1 MVCGLIDVID
11 SAHRA
16 VCVACVRAL
25 VRDCC
30 RNYTLVV
37 VPFDIGRWCIETGD
51 ARYSRIRGHD
61 GSRGMRAEIAKNAN
75 SGKAR
80 LLTPPGS
87 LPAVYCVA
95 DTGCIA

>member
-1 MVCGLIDVID
+1 MVCGLIGVID
-11 SAHRA
+11 RADRA
-16 VCVACVRAL
+16 VCVACVRAFGH
-25 VRDCC
+25 DCC

-37 VPFDIGRWCIETGD
+37 VPFDIGRWYIKTGD

-61 GSRGMRAEIAKNAN
+61 GSQGMRAEIAKNAN

-87 LPAVYCVA
+87 LPAVYRVA
-95 DTGCIA
+95 DTGGIA